1 MSDEVDKF
9 CMTKG
14 FIFQPSFFKQISRK
28 AKITDRERAY
38 RYICEYMFLG
48 KLPEFPESDILAD
61 FWDGTYPTLH
71 KVKAL
76 VLSKLKDDTTGDTSP
91 STSGSTTKSTSGDMS
106 PSTSRSTSIKDNGN
120 GKRNKDKGGGGA
132 MAKDI
137 YNTADSA
144 AASARTAP
152 PTLEEAEEYA
162 RAEGIRT
169 NVRKFHSYY
178 SARRWIFPDGEPVRD
193 WKALLITWASRD
205 REDEKPEPEKSC
217 KPIEPFKT
225 CPKCGST
232 NTSQQGMYAMCLNPE
247 CDKTFTWINNEWRE
261 DR

>member
-1 MSDEVDKF
+1 MSDEVDKY

-38 RYICEYMFLG
+38 RYICEYMFSG
-48 KLPEFPESDILAD
+48 KLPDMPESDILAD

-76 VLSKLKDDTTGDTSP
+76 VLSKLKDDTTEDTSP

-120 GKRNKDKGGGGA
+120 GKRNKENGNGGGEA

-137 YNTADSA
+137 YNTAEGA
-144 AASARTAP
+144 AARTDP
-152 PTLEEAEEYA
+152 PTLEQAEEYA

-205 REDEKPEPEKSC
+205 REDEKPEPEGP
-217 KPIEPFKT
+217 KPPAPFDK
-225 CPKCGST
+225 CPACGGS
-232 NTSQQGMYAMCLNPE
+232 NVSQHFNYAMCNDPK
-247 CDKTFTWINNEWRE
+247 CQKSYTWNGKAWRQ
-261 DR
+261 DA

>member
-1 MSDEVDKF
+1 MSDEVDKYR
-9 CMTKG
+9 MTKG

-48 KLPEFPESDILAD
+48 KLPDMPESDILAD

-76 VLSKLKDDTTGDTSP
+76 VLSKMKDDTTEDTLP
-91 STSGSTTKSTSGDMS
+91 STSGSTTKSTSGDTS

-120 GKRNKDKGGGGA
+120 GKRNKENGNGGGGA

-144 AASARTAP
+144 AARPAP
-152 PTLEEAEEYA
+152 PSLEEAEEYA
-162 RAEGIRT
+162 RTEGIRT

-178 SARRWIFPDGEPVRD
+178 SARSWIFPDGEPVRD
-193 WKALLITWASRD
+193 WRALLITWASRD
-205 REDEKPEPEKSC
+205 REDEKPAPPQRQTPTLTECPGCHSHEIHQSLDRAAC
-217 KPIEPFKT
+217 IE
-225 CPKCGST
+225 
-232 NTSQQGMYAMCLNPE
+232 
-247 CDKTFTWINNEWRE
+247 
-261 DR
+261 